1 MLDRTSAPSFV
12 PVTSFHLPSPQE
24 TKLPGG
30 ASVIQ
35 LGGVQQDVL
44 KIELIFKAGKV
55 QEQAPGISYFTAQL
69 LEKGTR
75 TKSSFQIA
83 DFFDSYGA
91 SIEITPG
98 ADYISVALYALS
110 GNIKEVLPVFI
121 ELVTEP
127 AFPQDGLD
135 LAKSIF
141 LQNLKI
147 NLEKNSYVAS
157 KLLRQNIFGAS
168 HPYGSSLEEEH
179 VNALTRQHL
188 ENFFNECFSLV
199 EVYVT
204 GSITP
209 SLQETLI
216 SGFSRIR
223 VVAPR
228 NIAIESPDHK
238 PFLQRLEKQDS
249 IQSSIRLGK
258 KSINRVHPDYAS
270 LVLLNHI
277 FGGYFGSRLMKNIRE
292 EKGLTYGIYSSL
304 TPFKK
309 DAFLAIGADV
319 NKTNLVMALSEI
331 RKELS
336 LLRDERI
343 SASELEIAKNHLL
356 GSLQIETS
364 NPFSVLDKIKTI
376 RLNQLSPDFYSRL
389 FSSLS
394 VLDDGALQNA
404 ANTYFQDDFFEVSV
418 G

>member
-1 MLDRTSAPSFV
+1 MLDRKSAPAFV
-12 PVTSFHLPSPQE
+12 PVTAFHLPSPQE
-24 TKLPGG
+24 TILPNGV
-30 ASVIQ
+30 SVIQ
-35 LGGVQQDVL
+35 LGGVQQDIL

-55 QEQAPGISYFTAQL
+55 QEQAPGVSYFTAQL

-75 TKSSFQIA
+75 TRTSFQIA

-127 AFPQDGLD
+127 VFPQEELD
-135 LAKSIF
+135 LAKNIF

-147 NLEKNSYVAS
+147 NREKNSFVAS

-179 VNALTRQHL
+179 VNALSHEQL
-188 ENFFNECFSLV
+188 KNFFDECFSLV

-204 GSITP
+204 GSTNP
-209 SLQETLI
+209 SLQDILI
-216 SGFSRIR
+216 AGFSSIR
-223 VVAPR
+223 TVAPK
-228 NIAIESPDHK
+228 NSSAKAVDTA
-238 PFLQRLEKQDS
+238 PFLQKIEKKDS
-249 IQSSIRLGK
+249 VQSSIRLGK
-258 KSINRVHPDYAS
+258 RGIKRAHPDYAS
-270 LVLLNHI
+270 LILLNHI

-304 TPFKK
+304 TPFKT
-309 DAFLAIGADV
+309 DALLAIGADV
-319 NKTNLVMALSEI
+319 NKSNLVVAVSEI
-331 RKELS
+331 RKELGF
-336 LLRDERI
+336 LREELI
-343 SASELEIAKNHLL
+343 GSSELEIARNHLL

-364 NPFSVLDKIKTI
+364 NPFSVLEKIKTI
-376 RLNQLSPDFYSRL
+376 RLNQLPPDFYSRL

-394 VLDDGALQNA
+394 VLDSVTLQKT
-404 ANTYFQDDFFEVSV
+404 ANTYLQDNFFEVSV

>member
-1 MLDRTSAPSFV
+1 MLDRKSAPSFV

-35 LGGVQQDVL
+35 LGGVQQDIL

-55 QEQAPGISYFTAQL
+55 QEPAPGISYFTAQL

-75 TKSSFQIA
+75 TRTSFQIA

-110 GNIKEVLPVFI
+110 RNIKEVLPVFI

-127 AFPQDGLD
+127 AFPQDELD

-179 VNALTRQHL
+179 VNALSHEQL
-188 ENFFNECFSLV
+188 KNFFNEFFSLV

-204 GSITP
+204 GSINT
-209 SLQETLI
+209 SLQDNLI
-216 SGFSRIR
+216 AAFSLIR

-228 NIAIESPDHK
+228 SNSVESIK
-238 PFLQRLEKQDS
+238 TTPFLQKIEKEDS
-249 IQSSIRLGK
+249 VQSSIRLGK
-258 KSINRVHPDYAS
+258 KSITRANPDYAS

-304 TPFKK
+304 TPFKT

-319 NKTNLVMALSEI
+319 NKSNLVVAVAEI
-331 RKELS
+331 RKELGM
-336 LLRDERI
+336 LRDELI
-343 SASELEIAKNHLL
+343 TPSELEIARNHLL

-364 NPFSVLDKIKTI
+364 NPFSVLEKIKTI
-376 RLNQLSPDFYSRL
+376 RLNQLPADFYSTL

-394 VLDDGALQNA
+394 VLDSVTLQKT
-404 ANTYFQDDFFEVSV
+404 ANTYLQDDFFEVSV

>member
-1 MLDRTSAPSFV
+1 MLDRKSAPSFV
-12 PVTSFHLPSPQE
+12 PVASFHLPSAQE
-24 TKLPGG
+24 TKLTSGI
-30 ASVIQ
+30 SIIQ
-35 LGGVQQDVL
+35 LGGVQQDIL

-55 QEQAPGISYFTAQL
+55 QEPGRGVSYFTAQL

-75 TKSSFQIA
+75 NKNSFQIA
-83 DFFDSYGA
+83 DFFDSCGA

-98 ADYISVALYALS
+98 ADYISIALYALS

-121 ELVTEP
+121 ELITAP
-127 AFPQDGLD
+127 TFPQDELD

-157 KLLRQNIFGAS
+157 KLLRQNIFGTA
-168 HPYGSSLEEEH
+168 HPYGSSLEEED
-179 VNALTRQHL
+179 VNALTREQL
-188 ENFFNECFSLV
+188 ESFFNKYYSLV
-199 EVYVT
+199 EIYVT
-204 GSITP
+204 GSINP
-209 SLQETLI
+209 SLQDILV
-216 SGFSRIR
+216 SGFSSIR
-223 VVAPR
+223 SITPI
-228 NIAIESPDHK
+228 NNQIESIDTN
-238 PFLQRLEKQDS
+238 PFSQRIEKQDS
-249 IQSSIRLGK
+249 VQSSIRLGK
-258 KSINRVHPDYAS
+258 KSINRSHPDYAS

-319 NKTNLVMALSEI
+319 NKSNLVVALSEI

-336 LLRDERI
+336 ALRDELI
-343 SASELEIAKNHLL
+343 NPSELEIARNHLL

-389 FSSLS
+389 FSTLLEVDGVSL
-394 VLDDGALQNA
+394 QKT
-404 ANTYFQDDFFEVSV
+404 ANTYLQDNFFEVSV